1 LIHSWLLFSAS
12 CSSADSRTNTGTST
26 ATPSMPS
33 HNDLKAAL
41 SIYPSA
47 LRLKA
52 DSTKSSQDLVEL
64 DKWYRGELRE
74 TLAKRREENEKDE
87 AFFTVE
93 EVGKLMKWKLAVRSL
108 FLYGYSP
115 VLYITESTLTVI
127 RSFSSAANGVLAS
140 NNSPFPTPTR
150 QFALQPP
157 PLPPP
162 PYPVSPLSKSSRH

>member
-1 LIHSWLLFSAS
+1 MS
-12 CSSADSRTNTGTST
+12 N
-26 ATPSMPS
+26 
-33 HNDLKAAL
+33 
-41 SIYPSA
+41 YPSA

-74 TLAKRREENEKDE
+74 TMAKRREEHERDE

-108 FLYGYSP
+108 SLYCPFP
-115 VLYITESTLTVI
+115 VLYIIESTLTVV
-127 RSFSSAANGVLAS
+127 RPFSSAANGVLVS
-140 NNSPFPTPTR
+140 NNSLLTTPTR
-150 QFALQPP
+150 QFAPQPP

-162 PYPVSPLSKSSRH
+162 PYPVFPLSKSSRH